1 MADFIKQLPS
11 MLWEGF
17 LVASTV
23 ALWGGIIKFV
33 VIPWGV

>member
-1 MADFIKQLPS
+1 MRNFITELPS

-17 LVASTV
+17 CVASTV

-33 VIPWGV
+33 F